1 MGFPGQGAPGGL
13 VLGLELRPGPG
24 PGLGREQQG
33 PSLGC
38 HGQAGCG
45 VLLFLR
51 ISRTLLAFPGR
62 PFYKA
67 CLDS

>member
-13 VLGLELRPGPG
+13 VLGLELRL
-24 PGLGREQQG
+24 GLGHKQQG